1 MTEEGET
8 TSSFRRSV
16 QTMSFNTPLPIDVNS
31 QREAELRWVKMLT
44 KAVAKKAICIKNHQ
58 MHQLPVPVVLVA
70 EAVENVLA
78 YWAHCI

>member
-1 MTEEGET
+1 
-8 TSSFRRSV
+8 
-16 QTMSFNTPLPIDVNS
+16 
-31 QREAELRWVKMLT
+31 MLT